1 MIRSNLWMPRS
12 IFMKFSDLMPTKK
25 FCLVAFMSSFPAMYY
40 RRGFREIVLYSL
52 FGMIVLALTKSRL
65 KNMKREWITL
75 AFAISF
81 SFWIITNFRLLLS
94 MKFEVATFVW
104 VSWIWLVC
112 FVFLRPRA
120 DLKIFRTVATNFI
133 VFLSLFSLVEAP
145 FHFAD
150 ISRKQPEDEFGF
162 VRLDE
167 KSFYQKAYQDAL
179 NNKIEMHAGEEYGEV
194 LAKISS
200 VDGLVSLEDFDGDY
214 INIENGRRVTT
225 GSNGLRQR
233 RVLVFGGSTIFCAEV
248 PDSMTIP
255 SQLQKLVL
263 ENDYEFDVINYGISG
278 IRIEN
283 QFAILKTVIDLGV
296 DDKVVF
302 YDGVNDLDR
311 IYTDALAQRYQEPP
325 WRQIGR
331 VANEAENRSWLIRYL
346 SPSSY
351 IERPGVKQ
359 EFLDSEARQKVT
371 DNWFAFDK
379 LAKEY
384 VEGKGAKFIHILQP
398 NLLTYKE
405 GSNVSGVRKR
415 WSDMQ
420 TIEQYFAEY
429 VTPSSQIISFRNTLD
444 SLDKT
449 PFVDWS
455 HIDEIG
461 NKKIAEEMFATLEPL
476 LGAKK

>member
-1 MIRSNLWMPRS
+1 MKSFELRSLIRSS
-12 IFMKFSDLMPTKK
+12 F
-25 FCLVAFMSSFPAMYY
+25 VAFLVSFPAMYY
-40 RRGFREIVLYSL
+40 RRGLKEIVLYSL
-52 FGMIVLALTKSRL
+52 LGMLVLVLTKSRL
-65 KNMKREWITL
+65 KHLKREWIVL

-94 MKFEVATFVW
+94 VKFEVFTFVW
-104 VSWIWLVC
+104 VGWIWLVC

-120 DLKIFRTVATNFI
+120 NLKIFRIIATNFV

-179 NNKIEMHAGEEYGEV
+179 NDKIEMHAGEEYGEV
-194 LAKISS
+194 LATISS
-200 VDGLVSLEDFDGDY
+200 VDELVTLKDFDGDY

-225 GSNGLRQR
+225 DSKGLRQH

-263 ENDYEFDVINYGISG
+263 ENGYEFDVINYGISG

-283 QFAILKTVIDLGV
+283 QFAILKTVIDLGA
-296 DDKVVF
+296 DDTVVF

-311 IYTDALAQRYQEPP
+311 IYTDALAQRYQAPP

-359 EFLDSEARQKVT
+359 EFLDSEVRQKVA
-371 DNWFAFDK
+371 DNRFAFDK
-379 LAKEY
+379 LAREY
-384 VEGKGAKFIHILQP
+384 VGSRGAKFIHILQP
-398 NLLTYKE
+398 NLLTHNQ
-405 GSNVSGVRKR
+405 GGDASGVRKR

-420 TIEQYFAEY
+420 TIQQYFA
-429 VTPSSQIISFRNTLD
+429 D
-444 SLDKT
+444 
-449 PFVDWS
+449 
-455 HIDEIG
+455 
-461 NKKIAEEMFATLEPL
+461 
-476 LGAKK
+476 

>member
-1 MIRSNLWMPRS
+1 
-12 IFMKFSDLMPTKK
+12 MKFSDLMPTKK

-40 RRGFREIVLYSL
+40 RRGFKEIVLYSL

-65 KNMKREWITL
+65 KSMKHEWIVL
-75 AFAISF
+75 SFAISF
-81 SFWIITNFRLLLS
+81 SFWIVTNFRLLLS
-94 MKFEVATFVW
+94 VKFEVFTFVW
-104 VSWIWLVC
+104 VGWIWLVC
-112 FVFLRPRA
+112 FVFLRPKA
-120 DLKIFRTVATNFI
+120 NLKIFRIIATNFI
-133 VFLSLFSLVEAP
+133 EFLSLFSLVEAP

-150 ISRKQPEDEFGF
+150 ISRKQPEDEFNF
-162 VRLDE
+162 VRLDG
-167 KSFYQKAYQDAL
+167 KIFYQKAFADAKAKVKK
-179 NNKIEMHAGEEYGEV
+179 NMKVIGPGEEYGQV
-194 LAKISS
+194 LAEISS
-200 VDGLVSLEDFDGDY
+200 VDELVTLKNFDGDY

-225 GSNGLRQR
+225 DSNGLRQR

-263 ENDYEFDVINYGISG
+263 ENIFEFDVINYGISG

-283 QFAILKTVIDLGV
+283 QFAILKTVLDLGA
-296 DDKVVF
+296 DDTVVF

-311 IYTDALAQRYQEPP
+311 IYTDALAQRYQAPP

-371 DNWFAFDK
+371 DNWFTFDK
-379 LAKEY
+379 LAREY
-384 VEGKGAKFIHILQP
+384 VESRGAKFIHILQP
-398 NLLTYKE
+398 NLLTYKRGDE
-405 GSNVSGVRKR
+405 ASGVRKR

-420 TIEQYFAEY
+420 TMQQYFADY
-429 VTPSSQIISFRNTLD
+429 ALPSGQILSFASALD
-444 SLDKT
+444 SLDQT
-449 PFVDWS
+449 PYVDWS
-455 HIDEIG
+455 HLDEIG
-461 NKKIAEEMFATLEPL
+461 NKKIAEEMFAVLKPL
-476 LGAKK
+476 LEAQK